1 MDKKDLENSQI
12 LSEVITELVYKYI
25 AEGELVS
32 GQEFTIPVEISNR
45 HVHLTQAALDS
56 LFGKNYQLTRVR
68 DISQPGEF
76 ASDEKVTLV
85 SFKMK
90 VIEGVRIVGPVRSYN
105 QVEMTVTDG
114 FILGLDLPTRL
125 SGDVAGSQ
133 PITLVGPKG
142 ALNLPE
148 GAIRAARHI
157 HMTLRDAE
165 KYKVRNND
173 RVKVEIGGESGVI
186 FKNVII
192 RVSDKCKLA
201 FHIDIEEAHAANVRE
216 PTFCQILNE

>member
-76 ASDEKVTLV
+76 ASDEKITLV
-85 SFKMK
+85 SSRMK

-114 FILGLDLPTRL
+114 FTLGLDLPTRL

-142 ALNLPE
+142 ALNLSE

-157 HMTLRDAE
+157 HMTFRDAE
-165 KYKVRNND
+165 KYKARNND
-173 RVKVEIGGESGVI
+173 RVKVEIGGENGVI

-192 RVSDKCKLA
+192 RVSDKGKLA
-201 FHIDIEEAHAANVRE
+201 FHIDTEEAHAANVRE
-216 PTFCQILNE
+216 PTFC